1 MGSLKYK
8 RPFYRTSTFQIL
20 IFPFFVLIYVVIKH
34 VDGLKFWEWS
44 TSESLAALIVGSYCG
59 VCVWIG
65 VFRQMYYIQ
74 IDDNRIELKNGIVG
88 GIRKICYLDDK
99 IECMIAY
106 ERSRT
111 IHYVR
116 FRSKGKVRWGRYYGI
131 DLVDPKDLKEIISI
145 LESKGVTVITKDL
158 KDV

>member
-1 MGSLKYK
+1 MCSLKYK
-8 RPFYRTSTFQIL
+8 RALYKTSTFQVL
-20 IFPFFVLIYVVIKH
+20 IFPFFVLIYVVVKH
-34 VDGLKFWEWS
+34 IDGLKFWEWS
-44 TSESLAALIVGSYCG
+44 SSESLAALIVGLFLS

-74 IDDNRIELKNGIVG
+74 IYDSRIELINGIFG
-88 GIRKICYLDDK
+88 GIRKTCYLNDK

-111 IHYVR
+111 VHYLK

-131 DLVDPKDLKEIISI
+131 DLVDPKNLKEIISI

-158 KDV
+158 KGV